1 MVVPVVRALAAFAF
15 VALAGGE
22 AWARGGGGHSFS
34 GGGSHGGGHG
44 GGGNGLLIELIVRL
58 LWWLFTRHPLL
69 ALPVMVVVVVVA
81 VKLHQAMRGMTDLTL
96 GGTPV
101 TAGSFSPPPLPPSE
115 SPRRRL
121 ERLRDDGRDPGFSL
135 VLFEDFLYALYAK
148 AQEAR
153 GTHALDSLAPWVSG
167 PARGSL
173 AAGAEGLTAVEAV
186 VVGAMRLLGVSDVSP
201 AAAQVR
207 VKIEFEAN
215 YTEVRGGGKQS
226 HYVVERWELVRATRA
241 RSRTPDTVRT
251 FGCPSCGAPL
261 DRMRGNVC
269 GYCGK
274 AVDTGEFDWLL
285 ERVQVVSKQPRG
297 PQLTGTTEEEGTDL
311 PTVVDPE
318 AASRLADLQ
327 TRDAAFSWQAFE
339 ARVGLVF
346 QEFQAA
352 WSDRDLARMRA
363 WLSDSL
369 FETQTYWVEAYR
381 RAGLRNRLDQARV
394 VGVTLARVGCDAYY
408 DGITVRVAADGLDYT
423 VTEDGRLVGGNKT
436 RPRRFTEY
444 WTLIRGVRAKGP
456 SRAEKVCPSCGAPLA
471 VNMAGQCEYCSSRV
485 TSGEF
490 DWVLSRIE
498 QDETYTG

>member
-1 MVVPVVRALAAFAF
+1 MMVAVARALAGLAL
-15 VALAGGE
+15 VALASSP

-34 GGGSHGGGHG
+34 GGGSHGGG
-44 GGGNGLLIELIVRL
+44 GGGNGAGLLIELIVRL

-69 ALPVMVVVVVVA
+69 AIPLMIVAVVVA
-81 VKLHQAMRGMTDLTL
+81 VKVRQAMGGMIDLTL
-96 GGTPV
+96 GGTPIA
-101 TAGSFSPPPLPPSE
+101 AGRLSPQPLPPSE

-121 ERLRDDGRDPGFSL
+121 ERLRDDGRDPGFSV

-153 GTHALDSLAPWVSG
+153 GAHTLDSLAPWVSG
-167 PARGSL
+167 PARAAL
-173 AAGAEGLTAVEAV
+173 AAAAEGLTAVEAV
-186 VVGAMRLLGVSDVSP
+186 VVGAMRYLGVSDVTP
-201 AAAQVR
+201 ASAQVR
-207 VKIEFEAN
+207 VKVEFEAN
-215 YTEVRGGGKQS
+215 YTEVRGGERQS

-241 RSRTPDTVRT
+241 RSRTPDTIRT

-285 ERVQVVSKQPRG
+285 ERVQIVSKRPRG

-311 PTVVDPE
+311 PTVTDPE
-318 AASRLADLQ
+318 AASRLAALQ
-327 TRDAAFSWQAFE
+327 ARDASFSWEAFE
-339 ARVGLVF
+339 ARVALVF

-352 WSDRDLARMRA
+352 WSDRDLPRMRP

-381 RAGLRNRLDQARV
+381 RAGLRNRLEAARV
-394 VGVTLARVGCDAYY
+394 LGVTLARVGSDAYY
-408 DGITVRVAADGLDYT
+408 DGIMVRVAAEGLDYT
-423 VTEDGRLVGGNKT
+423 VTEEGRLVGGNKT

-444 WTLIRGVRAKGP
+444 WTLIRGVSAKGP
-456 SRAEKVCPSCGAPLA
+456 SRADKGCPSCGAPLA
-471 VNMAGQCEYCSSRV
+471 INMAGQCEYCSSRV

-498 QDETYTG
+498 QDEAYTG